1 MKRRFSCGGTGSGCP
16 VKRVLRALYLTAVL
30 FAFGA
35 GIGVLGLWIAASSY
49 PAVGAEALF
58 AFYWE
63 NGGLIILNVLPSV
76 VLTFL
81 GFFVF
86 SRIYAGVLTGA
97 LPTLV
102 LVCGNF
108 FKIQLRNDPVIATDL
123 GLLRTAG
130 GIVDKYHI
138 SPAAS
143 MHLAIALCMGMLAFA
158 LLLTPRC
165 RLKRR
170 VRVAGAAVCAV
181 VSIAVYTQ
189 WYVSDSVYIGFEG
202 HEQLDPWSEVE
213 DYVAHGCVYPFLHS
227 IQDAISAPPEQY
239 NEQQAE
245 KLYAAYE
252 DADIPEDEKVTVIG
266 IMCEAFSDLSEFPAL
281 AEYEQVQEVY
291 APLHELEERS
301 VSGRLLTNIFAGG
314 TVDTEWCALTG
325 YSAYETFRK
334 PTDSYVWYFAG
345 QGYDTLYQHPGYEWF
360 YDREHVNEYL
370 GFDESFF
377 TEDGFGELVEPV
389 AALFH
394 SDGILVDYL
403 LGQLD
408 SRTEDDAPLFS
419 FSVTYQ
425 NHGPYN
431 TEVSGK
437 EIFTAKSVDWTEET
451 RHILNNYLYGVGETI
466 GEMVRLTEELEK
478 RGEPVV
484 LFFFGDHKPWLGDDK
499 SVYRELGVNL
509 NMEDPE
515 GFANYFATPYV
526 IWANSAAKE
535 ALGRDFTGGGGD
547 FSPCYLMAKVF
558 DECAWEGPA
567 FMQISREMR
576 AVTPL
581 LSKNG
586 FFLQNG
592 RLSRLLNEE
601 DTKFYRNY
609 LSVQYWREQHG
620 MGEK

>member
-1 MKRRFSCGGTGSGCP
+1 M
-16 VKRVLRALYLTAVL
+16 
-30 FAFGA
+30 
-35 GIGVLGLWIAASSY
+35 
-49 PAVGAEALF
+49 
-58 AFYWE
+58 
-63 NGGLIILNVLPSV
+63 
-76 VLTFL
+76 
-81 GFFVF
+81 
-86 SRIYAGVLTGA
+86 
-97 LPTLV
+97 
-102 LVCGNF
+102 
-108 FKIQLRNDPVIATDL
+108 
-123 GLLRTAG
+123 
-130 GIVDKYHI
+130 
-138 SPAAS
+138 
-143 MHLAIALCMGMLAFA
+143 
-158 LLLTPRC
+158 
-165 RLKRR
+165 
-170 VRVAGAAVCAV
+170 
-181 VSIAVYTQ
+181 
-189 WYVSDSVYIGFEG
+189 
-202 HEQLDPWSEVE
+202 
-213 DYVAHGCVYPFLHS
+213 
-227 IQDAISAPPEQY
+227 
-239 NEQQAE
+239 
-245 KLYAAYE
+245 
-252 DADIPEDEKVTVIG
+252 
-266 IMCEAFSDLSEFPAL
+266 
-281 AEYEQVQEVY
+281 
-291 APLHELEERS
+291 
-301 VSGRLLTNIFAGG
+301 
-314 TVDTEWCALTG
+314 
-325 YSAYETFRK
+325 
-334 PTDSYVWYFAG
+334 
-345 QGYDTLYQHPGYEWF
+345 
-360 YDREHVNEYL
+360 
-370 GFDESFF
+370 
-377 TEDGFGELVEPV
+377 

-601 DTKFYRNY
+601 DMKFYRNY

-620 MGEK
+620 MEEK